1 MNEKDMHTGRYKKII
16 QESELFAGKWDLFI
30 WLIYASV
37 ATFFVVVDGDWSSKV
52 FLVITLA
59 LVSISIWQICKN
71 KKS

>member
-1 MNEKDMHTGRYKKII
+1 MNEKDIHTGRYKKYI
-16 QESELFAGKWDLFI
+16 QESKLFAGKWNLFI

-37 ATFFVVVDGDWSSKV
+37 EMFFVVVVGDWRSKV
-52 FLVITLA
+52 FLVIALA